1 MSTTVTDLLDAIRAH
16 LAAFELPAAL
26 ASVTV
31 TASRSAP
38 QISAQLAH
46 CDAPEIAAA
55 LLTWADTLIAPTAQ
69 AWRIPDG
76 HRVHLLLTGE
86 LPGGV
91 SVQVYGGMAF
101 TEHGPGGD
109 LTPGATTPVL
119 LTALRHLA
127 TLGEVS
133 A

>member
-1 MSTTVTDLLDAIRAH
+1 
-16 LAAFELPAAL
+16 
-26 ASVTV
+26 
-31 TASRSAP
+31 
-38 QISAQLAH
+38 
-46 CDAPEIAAA
+46 
-55 LLTWADTLIAPTAQ
+55 
-69 AWRIPDG
+69 
-76 HRVHLLLTGE
+76 
-86 LPGGV
+86 
-91 SVQVYGGMAF
+91 MAF